1 MMLNSGTIAS
11 TCPEATDK
19 LVALRGCACKKAPLT
34 EHIEL
39 SLDSDVLDA
48 LHEMGEDWEAH
59 FNAILREWLR
69 SNSRAA

>member
-1 MMLNSGTIAS
+1 MMLNSGTIVSARAE
-11 TCPEATDK
+11 TADR
-19 LVALRGCACKKAPLT
+19 LAALRRCARTGTLPA

-48 LHEMGEDWEAH
+48 LREMGKDWEAH

-69 SNSRAA
+69 SNSPVT